1 MKQRITGSECVLDR
15 ANKDRLGSIDPT
27 GVGAIMG
34 GAASLIQAG
43 TAIFTAVQENK
54 RANEKLQMQK
64 EEHGKQMVLM
74 DQAIEKNKEDFEQLK
89 KDYKFI
95 NEERERQVK
104 AYYDAIKKA
113 EAQEDKN
120 ATAGAWQAW
129 APKAAK
135 HDLNLNDIASGFG
148 SFAMLIQKLG
158 GLDVFLDDTIRKQID
173 FVVALGGHIIDKAK
187 EKALPSPLI
196 AVLSSLISTDFQNE
210 ALKKS
215 LLWQLEYVKDG
226 TYSLSNMLDNIHG
239 NGDKEKYARAL
250 QYGLFQISGGD
261 WLDLGYSEP
270 SNEIVQ
276 AVKIEYQDTPEEVS
290 YDTVRRARKVFNKN
304 AEPWAFGLKEI
315 SKESVDKL
323 YEDYRSKVNTYN
335 RATSWV
341 NNIQQEIAALEE
353 ADARW
358 GRWIHGDIRKKTNN
372 AVDLIDHF
380 ECTNSG
386 GTRNHSPVRRCG
398 ASPKDLAE
406 FPRRKEKVQAAS
418 RALYKWLLN
427 DLSETQ
433 KAALNRAGFS
443 LSSSDNKA
451 IPGILNNRRGELNT
465 AKADMNSAKSAM
477 DTAYKKYNDA
487 VANRNKVNPAIKKN
501 KDLLAN
507 YAKLHKARFGF
518 CMFFPEYINAKQFE
532 EDLNDPLLMMP
543 TPVELESGY
552 RDKRLYL
559 SLERICKGIYKK
571 ILDKILSYKDY
582 SSGLNNAPS
591 LFRGEADVKNILR
604 TLLLSNTK
612 TPQTAEL
619 VIQFLNSLDDAVRK
633 SKCDFAFSQS
643 QIPTVVKTLIQ
654 NQQPHIA
661 GLMLQFLCETALANK
676 PYAIYANVDATNAIK
691 GGVQGMIVESWN
703 KIKDGF
709 ENGWIDWLPE
719 VVDQDT
725 NKRWIEIYYQTL
737 EDLQIANPLGLFNV
751 NGVDYVEE
759 FAKFLDTQQTKIFT
773 NFEEMEDKLGG
784 IEPEKTRKIR
794 IGVRANGMHL
804 IAPQLKKFGLRTSV
818 TLPDYAKLAHA
829 LKWEDAGF
837 VKLPETELPKLAP
850 PIPTPL
856 PTPVQVPQPQFAPPA
871 PPVIVKKAGF
881 ELTKNTAIGIGAG
894 ILLLALLTRKSD
906 RRASA

>member
-1 MKQRITGSECVLDR
+1 MKQRITSSECVLDR

-34 GAASLIQAG
+34 GAASLVQAG
-43 TAIFTAVQENK
+43 VAIANAVQENK
-54 RANEKLQMQK
+54 RADQRLQMQK

-74 DQAIEKNKEDFEQLK
+74 DQAIEKGKEDFEQLK

-95 NEERERQVK
+95 NEERARQVK
-104 AYYDAIKKA
+104 AYYDAIA
-113 EAQEDKN
+113 EAKAQKEKS

-239 NGDKEKYARAL
+239 NGDKEKYSRAL
-250 QYGLFQISGGD
+250 QYGLFQLSGGE
-261 WLDLGYSEP
+261 WYELGYSEP
-270 SNEIVQ
+270 SNQVVQ
-276 AVKIEYQDTPEEVS
+276 AVKIQYQDTPNDVS

-304 AEPWAFGLKEI
+304 
-315 SKESVDKL
+315 
-323 YEDYRSKVNTYN
+323 YTQ
-335 RATSWV
+335 T
-341 NNIQQEIAALEE
+341 
-353 ADARW
+353 
-358 GRWIHGDIRKKTNN
+358 
-372 AVDLIDHF
+372 
-380 ECTNSG
+380 
-386 GTRNHSPVRRCG
+386 
-398 ASPKDLAE
+398 KDLARLE
-406 FPRRKEKVQAAS
+406 QDVQTKHNALISAQNQLRGVVNERDEKASAIDIIGRVAANCYMKGGWPHKKPSGCQGLAPVQLLSRRPNTANACFGMNKDKHLSKRELDIYN
-418 RALYKWLLN
+418 RYKGDTSNCETEIKGAEANVRNWLTPAVEN
-427 DLSETQ
+427 
-433 KAALNRAGFS
+433 LNRQIAS
-443 LSSSDNKA
+443 LSANVRNAQNAYDQARNAEKQNRDNIAKNKA
-451 IPGILNNRRGELNT
+451 
-465 AKADMNSAKSAM
+465 
-477 DTAYKKYNDA
+477 
-487 VANRNKVNPAIKKN
+487 
-501 KDLLAN
+501 LLAN

-559 SLERICKGIYKK
+559 ALERICKGIYKK

-643 QIPTVVKTLIQ
+643 QIPTIVKTLIQ

-751 NGVDYVEE
+751 NGVDYVAE

-837 VKLPETELPKLAP
+837 VKLPETELPKLP
-850 PIPTPL
+850 PPVPV
-856 PTPVQVPQPQFAPPA
+856 PPPAPVQVQAQFAPQA
-871 PPVIVKKAGF
+871 APVIVKKAGF
-881 ELTKNTAIGIGAG
+881 ELNKNTAIGIGAG
-894 ILLLALLTRKSD
+894 IVLLALLTRRND
-906 RRASA
+906 RRAS

>member
-1 MKQRITGSECVLDR
+1 MKHNEICVRVQGRDQ
-15 ANKDRLGSIDPT
+15 RLGSIDPT

-74 DQAIEKNKEDFEQLK
+74 DQAIEKGKEDFEQLK

-95 NEERERQVK
+95 NEERARQVK
-104 AYYDAIKKA
+104 AYYDAIA
-113 EAQEDKN
+113 EAKAQKEKS

-210 ALKKS
+210 TLKKS

-276 AVKIEYQDTPEEVS
+276 AVKIEYQDTAEEVS

-323 YEDYRSKVNTYN
+323 YRAYTEKVTEYNNKNAEYNTLKNKVDALNDAAAEWRKQFWYFVAAGFNVSDKFN
-335 RATSWV
+335 RKHHGSPEELSNHWRQK
-341 NNIQQEIAALEE
+341 NKDAALPVYH
-353 ADARW
+353 RMLSNYPQW
-358 GRWIHGDIRKKTNN
+358 KKDLLNSAGFNIASDKHTKAAELAGNLIPQRNN
-372 AVDLIDHF
+372 A
-380 ECTNSG
+380 E
-386 GTRNHSPVRRCG
+386 R
-398 ASPKDLAE
+398 
-406 FPRRKEKVQAAS
+406 EKNQ
-418 RALYKWLLN
+418 
-427 DLSETQ
+427 
-433 KAALNRAGFS
+433 
-443 LSSSDNKA
+443 
-451 IPGILNNRRGELNT
+451 
-465 AKADMNSAKSAM
+465 AKSAM

-691 GGVQGMIVESWN
+691 GGVQGMIVEAWN
-703 KIKDGF
+703 KIKGSF
-709 ENGWIDWLPE
+709 QSGWKEWLPE

-725 NKRWIEIYYQTL
+725 SQRWVELYYHTL

-773 NFEEMEDKLGG
+773 SFEEMEDKLGG

-837 VKLPETELPKLAP
+837 VKLPETELPKLSP

-856 PTPVQVPQPQFAPPA
+856 PTPVQVPQPQFAPQA
-871 PPVIVKKAGF
+871 APVIVKKAGF
-881 ELTKNTAIGIGAG
+881 ELNKNTAIGIGAG
-894 ILLLALLTRKSD
+894 IVLLALLTRRND
-906 RRASA
+906 RRAS